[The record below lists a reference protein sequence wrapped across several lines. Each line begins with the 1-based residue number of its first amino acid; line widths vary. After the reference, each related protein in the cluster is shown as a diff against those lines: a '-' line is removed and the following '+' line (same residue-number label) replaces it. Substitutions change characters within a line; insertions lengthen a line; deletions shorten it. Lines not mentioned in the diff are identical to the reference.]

1 MEHQIKLTNEEPF
14 KEPYRRIP
22 PGVFNEVREH
32 LKDMLDIGAIR
43 ESNCPLSSNVVIV
56 GKKDGAIRFCVDFR
70 TLNQRTKKDSYAIP
84 RIKDTLHLLAGAKYF
99 SMLDLKSGYWQV
111 ELAEED
117 KEKTA
122 FQVGGLGFYEC
133 NRMPFG
139 LCNAPATFQ
148 RLMERCMG
156 DLNLQDCLI
165 YLDDIIIFS
174 SDIDTH
180 IQRLDFVF
188 SRLAAYNLKLK
199 PQKCEF
205 FKTKTTYLGHVV
217 SSEGIHADPAKTE
230 AVMKWPIPKNVKD
243 VRKFLG
249 FVGYY
254 RRFVKGFSSI
264 ARPLNDLLIGHP
276 TKKNKGKSQKK
287 TPFQWTEIHQ
297 KSFEKLK
304 KTLAN
309 PPVLAYADYSRPFV
323 LHTDASSKGLGAVLY
338 QKHDGKDCV
347 IAYASRSLKQAERNY
362 PAHKLEFL
370 ALKWAVTEKFHD
382 YLYGAEFEVVTDN
395 NPLTYVNTTAKL
407 DATGQRWMAALAN
420 YNFTPLYREG
430 RNNSDADGLSRIVLD
445 EDTIIAL
452 STAVTARTETT
463 PFCLSTVAPETLP
476 EVERTTDTYVPDDV
490 IQAYSLTSKDW
501 RQAQI
506 DDPTIAVLIEH
517 VQKGTR
523 PSAQLAT
530 NEQRAVLKYRREW
543 DKLELREGV
552 L

>member
-84 RIKDTLHLLAGAKYF
+84 RIEDTLHLLAGAKYF
-99 SMLDLKSGYWQV
+99 SKLDLKSGYWQV

-370 ALKWAVTEKFHD
+370 ALKWAVTEKIHD
-382 YLYGAEFEVVTDN
+382 YLNGAEFEVVTDN

-523 PSAQLAT
+523 PSGQLAT